1 MRRKETKERR
11 KGKHVLTAMKRV
23 GQDRTEMTHSERW
36 PRVHFRIGDE
46 LLGQIAKEIEK
57 TGMNTS
63 EIAKKALSEYFAKR
77 E

>member
-1 MRRKETKERR
+1 V
-11 KGKHVLTAMKRV
+11 KHVLTAMRRV
-23 GQDRTEMTHSERW
+23 GQDRTKMANSERW
-36 PRVHFRIGDE
+36 PRINFRIGDE

-63 EIAKKALSEYFAKR
+63 EITKQALSEYFAKR